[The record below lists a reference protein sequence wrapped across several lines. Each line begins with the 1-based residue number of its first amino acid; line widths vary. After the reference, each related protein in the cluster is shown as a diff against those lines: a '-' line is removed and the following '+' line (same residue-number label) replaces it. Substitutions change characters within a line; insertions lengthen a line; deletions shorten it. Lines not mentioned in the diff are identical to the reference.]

1 MRGYVGA
8 LTGIISD
15 IKAELGG
22 KACVVATGGMGRMM
36 AEYCG
41 LIDEVDP
48 NLTLEGLRLIY
59 ENNRASFED
68 RKLDSE
74 SCMIDVSEEG

>member
-1 MRGYVGA
+1 
-8 LTGIISD
+8 
-15 IKAELGG
+15 
-22 KACVVATGGMGRMM
+22 MM

-59 ENNRASFED
+59 ENNKDCFAGRQ
-68 RKLDSE
+68 LDSE
-74 SCMIDVSEEG
+74 TCLLEAVEEGAWSAEK